1 MKPKTKFEY
10 DDKKKKRVVGILNIF
25 KNAKSRKIKRQK
37 TGTEIKILTQN
48 KLLTILSILLPQIK
62 AGKNSYKLKNE
73 IKKHYILC
81 ISIIKS
87 TKNFVTL

>member
-10 DDKKKKRVVGILNIF
+10 DDKKKRVVGILNIF

-87 TKNFVTL
+87 TKKFVTL

>member
-10 DDKKKKRVVGILNIF
+10 DNKKKRVVGILNIF

-62 AGKNSYKLKNE
+62 AGKNSYKQKNE

>member
-10 DDKKKKRVVGILNIF
+10 DDKKKRVVGILNIF

-81 ISIIKS
+81 FSIIKS
-87 TKNFVTL
+87 TKNFATL